1 MARCR
6 AVLLQCIRGIA
17 VRVAD
22 RTYKFDRGVLQPV
35 VIDKEALVK
44 ISVRAHERRV
54 MLVNETNILLKVLLI
69 KDAMQALDR
78 SVETMRITLDAIL
91 ITDTIVS
98 QR

>member
-1 MARCR
+1 
-6 AVLLQCIRGIA
+6 
-17 VRVAD
+17 
-22 RTYKFDRGVLQPV
+22 
-35 VIDKEALVK
+35 
-44 ISVRAHERRV
+44 

-78 SVETMRITLDAIL
+78 SVEAMRITLDAIL